1 VSLGAKPP
9 TPEPAVSRRALLAL
23 LIVFAAVWF
32 STLETRKLIK
42 PDEGRYAEIAREMA
56 ASGDWVTPRLNGI
69 KYFEKPPLQYWA
81 TAAAFKVFG
90 EHHWTARLWTGLT
103 GFCGVLLAYFAGRRL
118 FGTTAGLLSA
128 AVLASGVMYF
138 AMGHL
143 NTLDMGLTFF
153 LQFAVCAFLLANR
166 STVGPRTQ
174 RNWMLVA
181 WAAAALAIL
190 SKGLLALVLP
200 GATLVAY
207 SLATRDFAP
216 WRRLHVLPGLALM
229 LMIAAPW
236 FVAVSLANPE
246 FLHFFFVHEHF
257 ERFLSPGHRRT
268 QPWWYFAPVLLA
280 GALPWATMALH
291 ALASAWR
298 GHGGDEA
305 RAARF
310 FALWSVLT
318 FGFFSLSSS
327 KLPSYVL
334 PILPAFALL
343 TGAWLARTRDRTMQA
358 HLLLVLIVALA
369 ALAATPLV
377 GRRADAETTLEMM
390 QGLQNWLTVGALAWV
405 VATAAA
411 LWLARRGRVARATLA
426 LAVGGC
432 AVAVGLA
439 AGHDRLSRSNSAY
452 HIAAE
457 IRLLVRPDVPFYSV
471 RMYDQTLP
479 FYLQRTFT
487 LVEYSDEMG
496 FGLQQEPERAVVTLA
511 DFEARWRSGNDAFA
525 VMEGE
530 TYELL
535 RQGGLSMTIVARDTR
550 RIIVRKP

>member
-1 VSLGAKPP
+1 M
-9 TPEPAVSRRALLAL
+9 PETAISRRALFAL
-23 LIVFAAVWF
+23 FVAFAAIWF
-32 STLETRKLIK
+32 STLEMRKLIK

-69 KYFEKPPLQYWA
+69 KYFEKPPLQYWT
-81 TAAAFKVFG
+81 TAAAFKAFG
-90 EHHWTARLWTGLT
+90 EHHWTARLWTGFT

-118 FGTTAGLLSA
+118 FGANAGLLAA
-128 AVLASGVMYF
+128 AVLASSVMYF
-138 AMGHL
+138 ALAHL

-153 LQFAVCAFLLANR
+153 LQLAVCAFLLANQ
-166 STVGPRTQ
+166 SKTPPRVQ

-181 WAAAALAIL
+181 WAAAGFAIL

-200 GATLVAY
+200 GATLIAY
-207 SLATRDFAP
+207 SLAARDFSP
-216 WRRLHVLPGLALM
+216 WRRMHLLPGLAL
-229 LMIAAPW
+229 LLAITAPW

-246 FLHFFFVHEHF
+246 FPHFFFIHEHF

-291 ALASAWR
+291 ALAGAWR
-298 GHGGDEA
+298 RHAGDEG

-310 FALWSVLT
+310 LALWSALT
-318 FGFFSLSSS
+318 FVFFSASSS
-327 KLPSYVL
+327 KLPSYVV

-343 TGAWLARTRDRTMQA
+343 TGAWLARVGARTVQG
-358 HLLLVLIVALA
+358 HLALVLLIALA
-369 ALAATPLV
+369 ALAVAPLV
-377 GRRADAETTLEMM
+377 SRRADAETPIDMM
-390 QGLQNWLTVGALAWV
+390 QGLENWLIAATLAWAA
-405 VATAAA
+405 ATVAA
-411 LWLARRGRVARATLA
+411 LWLARRGRVPLAALA

-432 AVAVGLA
+432 SLSAGLA
-439 AGHDRLSRSNSAY
+439 LGHDRLSRSNSAY

-457 IRLLVRPDVPFYSV
+457 LRPMLAPGVPFYSV

-479 FYLQRTFT
+479 FYLKRTVT
-487 LVEYSDEMG
+487 LVEYTDEMG
-496 FGLQQEPERAVVTLA
+496 FGLQQEPNRALPTLA
-511 DFEARWRSGNDAFA
+511 QFEARWGTDREAFA

-535 RQGGLSMTIVARDTR
+535 RQRGLPMTIAARDTR

>member
-1 VSLGAKPP
+1 M
-9 TPEPAVSRRALLAL
+9 PETAISRRALFAL
-23 LIVFAAVWF
+23 FVALAAVWF
-32 STLETRKLIK
+32 STLEVRKLIK

-69 KYFEKPPLQYWA
+69 KYFEKPPLQYWM
-81 TAAAFKVFG
+81 TAAAFQAFG

-118 FGTTAGLLSA
+118 FGATAGLLAA
-128 AVLASGVMYF
+128 AVLASSVMYF

-143 NTLDMGLTFF
+143 NTLDMGLTFA
-153 LQFAVCAFLLANR
+153 LQLAVSAFLLANR
-166 STVGPRTQ
+166 STATPRAQ

-181 WAAAALAIL
+181 WAAAGLAIL

-200 GATLVAY
+200 GITLIAY
-207 SLATRDFAP
+207 SLTTRDFAP
-216 WRRLHVLPGLALM
+216 WRRLQVLPGLAL
-229 LMIAAPW
+229 LLTITAPW

-246 FLHFFFVHEHF
+246 FPHFFFVHEHF

-291 ALASAWR
+291 ALVHTWR
-298 GHGGDEA
+298 DGEGDEA

-310 FALWSVLT
+310 LALWSVLT
-318 FGFFSLSSS
+318 FVFFSTSSS

-334 PILPAFALL
+334 PILPALALL
-343 TGAWLARTRDRTMQA
+343 TGAWLARVRAGTMQV
-358 HLLLVLIVALA
+358 HLLLVLLLALA
-369 ALAATPLV
+369 ALAASHLV
-377 GRRADAETTLEMM
+377 TRRADAETTLEMM
-390 QGLQNWLTVGALAWV
+390 RGFQSWLIAGALGWT

-411 LWLARRGRVARATLA
+411 LLLARRGRVALAALA
-426 LAVGGC
+426 LAAGGL
-432 AVAVGLA
+432 AVALGLA
-439 AGHDRLSRSNSAY
+439 VGHDRLSRSNSAY

-457 IRLLVRPDVPFYSV
+457 IRSLVRPGVPFYSV

-479 FYLQRTFT
+479 FYLQRTVT

-496 FGLQQEPERAVVTLA
+496 FGLQQEPGLAVPTLA
-511 DFEARWRSGNDAFA
+511 QFEARWHSDADAFA

-530 TYELL
+530 TYESL
-535 RQGGLSMTIVARDTR
+535 RQQGLTMTIVARDTR